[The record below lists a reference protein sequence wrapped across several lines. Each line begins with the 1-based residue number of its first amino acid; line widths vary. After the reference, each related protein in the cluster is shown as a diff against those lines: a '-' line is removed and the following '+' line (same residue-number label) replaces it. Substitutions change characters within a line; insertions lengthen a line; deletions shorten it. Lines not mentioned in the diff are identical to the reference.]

1 MIKMK
6 KYFTLLL
13 FIGLAWCQMQGKEA
27 GKVNF
32 QNLIFYNVEDTI
44 IFKEKELMIIN
55 GQEYHYLGLTSSDN
69 NIDTLNLGMTS
80 GRNVKI
86 SVDNIFTFQ
95 KYKRF
100 PTKSIRYGMIA
111 TSLINGLFGFAI
123 GFSEGTDNYDGP
135 LPKGYD
141 GFKGGV
147 LIGGFFAL
155 FGGVVYGI
163 PLGYVYGIISNEEN
177 QLYYFYYHETEDV
190 YDYKI
195 KFDYAD
201 KIH

>member
-1 MIKMK
+1 MKQEILGRLKNDFLKVIGLYQKNINQYINMIKMK

-13 FIGLAWCQMQGKEA
+13 FIGLAWCQMQGEEA

-69 NIDTLNLGMTS
+69 NIDSLNLGMTS

-123 GFSEGTDNYDGP
+123 GFAEGTDNYDGP
-135 LPKGYD
+135 LPKGTMD
-141 GFKGGV
+141 LK
-147 LIGGFFAL
+147 
-155 FGGVVYGI
+155 VVY
-163 PLGYVYGIISNEEN
+163 
-177 QLYYFYYHETEDV
+177 
-190 YDYKI
+190 
-195 KFDYAD
+195 
-201 KIH
+201 